1 MNQLRNSVQLI
12 GFLGNNPETRTFND
26 NKSVTRFTMATN
38 ESYRNEKGERITTT
52 QWHNCVVWGKLGQTL
67 QQMLSKG
74 RQVAIQGKLT
84 YREYKGEDGQSRRL
98 TEIVVENFLAIESR
112 QAKAK
117 EEAPAQA
124 PLPEKS
130 KQARA

>member
-1 MNQLRNSVQLI
+1 
-12 GFLGNNPETRTFND
+12 
-26 NKSVTRFTMATN
+26 MATN

-52 QWHNCVVWGKLGQTL
+52 QWHNCVVWGKQGQTL

-74 RQVAIQGKLT
+74 RQVVIQGKLT

-98 TEIVVENFLAIESR
+98 TEIVVESFLAIDSR
-112 QAKAK
+112 QAQAQ
-117 EEAPAQA
+117 EQA
-124 PLPEKS
+124 PLQAKLPEKS